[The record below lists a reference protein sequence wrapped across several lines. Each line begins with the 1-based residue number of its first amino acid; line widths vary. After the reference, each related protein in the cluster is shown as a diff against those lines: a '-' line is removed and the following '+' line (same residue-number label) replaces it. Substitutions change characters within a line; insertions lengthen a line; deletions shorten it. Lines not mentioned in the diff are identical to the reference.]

1 MAGGRLNLKMATLPF
16 TEEVTKVIEE
26 NTIWKSTKDATKF
39 GEILF
44 PKKDM
49 KFLLIEFSKPVKF

>member
-1 MAGGRLNLKMATLPF
+1 MAISPF

-26 NTIWKSTKDATKF
+26 NTILKSTKDVTKF

-44 PKKDM
+44 QRKM
-49 KFLLIEFSKPVKF
+49 

>member
-1 MAGGRLNLKMATLPF
+1 MATLPF

>member
-1 MAGGRLNLKMATLPF
+1 MAGGGGRLNLKMATLPF
-16 TEEVTKVIEE
+16 TDEVTKVIEE

-44 PKKDM
+44 QRK
-49 KFLLIEFSKPVKF
+49 I